1 MKTKSFLVA
10 AVTSMLLLT
19 GITAFAQRE
28 RVAGNGNIKKETR
41 NITGFKSIGTSG
53 SFNVYITPGTSKTIE
68 IEADDNILPY
78 IESELKGDELY
89 VHFKKGYDLRPS
101 QKISVNV
108 SMPEVRSLAASGSGG
123 FYSKGSLK
131 GEKVELG
138 ISGSVNADLELK
150 ASKLEVSISGSTKIS
165 LKGNVPTV
173 EYGISGSGSVDA
185 LALQSDNVEVGV
197 SGSGDLSVYAQKKL
211 DISVSGGAKV
221 RYKGNPAINQSS
233 SGSAKVTKID

>member
-1 MKTKSFLVA
+1 MKTKSFLA
-10 AVTSMLLLT
+10 SAVTAILLLA

-28 RVAGNGNIKKETR
+28 RVSGSGSIKKESR
-41 NITGFKSIGTSG
+41 NINGFKSIGTSG

-78 IESELKGDELY
+78 IETELKGDELSIR
-89 VHFKKGYDLRPS
+89 VKKGYDIKPS
-101 QKISVNV
+101 QKITVNV
-108 SMPEVRSLAASGSGG
+108 SMPEVKSLAASGTGG

-138 ISGSVNADLELK
+138 ISGSVNADLDLK
-150 ASKLEVSISGSTKIS
+150 ASKLEVGVSGSTKIT
-165 LKGNVPTV
+165 LKGNVSTV
-173 EYGISGSGSVDA
+173 EYGISGSASVDA

-197 SGSGDLSVYAQKKL
+197 SGSGDLSVFAQKKL

-221 RYKGNPAINQSS
+221 RYKGSPAINQSS
-233 SGSAKVTKID
+233 SGSAKITKID

>member
-1 MKTKSFLVA
+1 MKTKSFLA
-10 AVTSMLLLT
+10 SAITAILLLA

-28 RVAGNGNIKKETR
+28 RVSGSGSIKKESR
-41 NITGFKSIGTSG
+41 NINGFKSIGTSG

-78 IESELKGDELY
+78 IETELKGDELSIR
-89 VHFKKGYDLRPS
+89 VKKGYDIKPS
-101 QKISVNV
+101 QKITVNV
-108 SMPEVRSLAASGSGG
+108 SMPEVKSLAASGTGG

-138 ISGSVNADLELK
+138 ISGSVNADLDLK
-150 ASKLEVSISGSTKIS
+150 ASKLEVGVSGSTKIT
-165 LKGNVPTV
+165 LKGNVSTV
-173 EYGISGSGSVDA
+173 EYGISGSASVDA

-197 SGSGDLSVYAQKKL
+197 SGSGDLSVFAQKKL

-221 RYKGNPAINQSS
+221 RYKGSPAINQSS
-233 SGSAKVTKID
+233 SGSAKITKID